1 MMVRISPDLGHI
13 VKRLRYR
20 LLSCNVHMNFE
31 EDSPFIN
38 IQQIRIALPHVP
50 EIVFCNSKMTKMHD
64 SLPMSLFTLH
74 NFFILFDMKMFIAAA
89 YFFPIVLTI
98 IASDFKDIGY
108 ELRHFCF
115 ETALWFLVYYKKLYD
130 QRDHVELPQR
140 KYKENIDVTAYSN
153 NLLIEYCNSIFT
165 KINLMNKYENITIN
179 RDSTAPLEHTFG
191 RARVR
196 AKDIHTMNKF
206 INVVGFI
213 NNDSY
218 KKKIDD
224 IEKLKG
230 RTSSFGVTV
239 EDRSENGMIFSSTPQ
254 QISIEFLNLINID
267 LDEKNEE
274 HSNLY
279 SFIEFLRDF
288 DEPTITKKLTINKL
302 TLGTAQTKT
311 ISQRIAFNVIEN
323 SNPFIAFIKTELPE
337 QKINKA
343 FIIKYYKIL
352 KENIET
358 FPQINEQKAT
368 KKVLID
374 ILNENFL
381 TYQEFYFDALNY
393 L

>member
-1 MMVRISPDLGHI
+1 
-13 VKRLRYR
+13 
-20 LLSCNVHMNFE
+20 
-31 EDSPFIN
+31 
-38 IQQIRIALPHVP
+38 
-50 EIVFCNSKMTKMHD
+50 
-64 SLPMSLFTLH
+64 
-74 NFFILFDMKMFIAAA
+74 
-89 YFFPIVLTI
+89 
-98 IASDFKDIGY
+98 
-108 ELRHFCF
+108 
-115 ETALWFLVYYKKLYD
+115 
-130 QRDHVELPQR
+130 
-140 KYKENIDVTAYSN
+140 
-153 NLLIEYCNSIFT
+153 
-165 KINLMNKYENITIN
+165 MNKYENITIN

-239 EDRSENGMIFSSTPQ
+239 EDRSENGLIFSSTPQ

-352 KENIET
+352 KENTET

-381 TYQEFYFDALNY
+381 RD
-393 L
+393 